1 MSRQDFKNLAESFV
15 DSTFADFT
23 KTFIIESQVKTPDGQ
38 GGFTVVWST
47 FATITGFVSPTT
59 TKDKIVDDRIKSE
72 DIKKFQFEYV
82 SGIDSS
88 MRILYE
94 GDLYNISPPKSVV
107 DSDIWLII
115 VGFRGDA
122 T

>member
-1 MSRQDFKNLAESFV
+1 MSRESFKNLANGFV
-15 DSTFADFT
+15 SDTFADFA
-23 KTFIIESQVKTPDGQ
+23 KTFVIQSKTETPDGQ
-38 GGFTVVWST
+38 GGFTVAWTT
-47 FATITGFVSPTT
+47 FATIAGFVFPTT

-72 DIKKFQFEYV
+72 DIRKFQFEHIA
-82 SGIDSS
+82 GIDSA

-94 GDLYNISPPKSVV
+94 NNLYNISPPKSVV

-115 VGFRGDA
+115 VGFQGDA